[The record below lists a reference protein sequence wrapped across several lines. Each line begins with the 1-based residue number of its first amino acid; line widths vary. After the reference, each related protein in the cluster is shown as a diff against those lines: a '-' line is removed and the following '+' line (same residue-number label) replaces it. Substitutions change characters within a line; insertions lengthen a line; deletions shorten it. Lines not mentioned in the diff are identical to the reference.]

1 MKLDRWFIAC
11 AAIIAITLLRVAA
24 TGHIFSPTFDE
35 GIHIAAGQE
44 YLLQHSYLVDPQHP
58 PLARVF
64 FALPFLRTPPPQGDM
79 IVRGKAL
86 LESGDHV
93 PRKIAQARRGNL
105 LFLLL
110 GCIGVTLWAQHLF
123 GKTAALIAL
132 VFFASLPPVLAHAGL
147 ATTDMSTAAV
157 MPFALYA
164 LTLFLEDPTW
174 SRTLGLG
181 LAFGVGLLTK
191 FSFLP
196 FFAAAAVVIFVVK
209 RRFPI
214 ARGLV
219 AIVVGFCLVWA
230 MYGFTFSTMAKANP
244 RTIDFGKEMFDSPR
258 IAEVQIPAPLYF
270 AGIFEV
276 KLHDVHGHASY
287 LFGRTSM
294 HGWWYYFPAALL
306 FKTPIP
312 FLILAAIGLGMLAR
326 RRAAPE
332 LAVAAAAIM
341 VVAMTTGINIGVRH
355 ILPIYAPLAIAA
367 AFAAVRWRARI
378 AVALLAAWLVVGSLL
393 ATPDYLPWM
402 NAFALGHPER
412 VLVDSNF
419 DWGQDLFR
427 LAHECRKRNV
437 QNLGTA
443 IFTTTSYSAL
453 GIPSVA
459 EVPWYE
465 TRHGW
470 NAVSETLVQE
480 ARAKEPLAYQWL
492 IFGRDF
498 VRVGKTIRLYY
509 VP

>member
-1 MKLDRWFIAC
+1 MKPDRWFLAC
-11 AAIIAITLLRVAA
+11 AAILAITLLRVGA
-24 TGHIFSPTFDE
+24 TGHVFSPTFDE
-35 GIHIAAGQE
+35 GAHIAAGQE
-44 YLLQHSYLVDPQHP
+44 YLLQHTYLVDPQHP
-58 PLARVF
+58 PLARIF
-64 FALPFLRTPPPQGDM
+64 FALPFLRTPPPTGDM
-79 IVRGKAL
+79 IERGKAL
-86 LESGDHV
+86 IETGGHMPS
-93 PRKIAQARRGNL
+93 KIAQARRGNL
-105 LFLLL
+105 LFLLI
-110 GCIGVTLWAQHLF
+110 GCIGVTLWARHLF
-123 GKTAALIAL
+123 GKTAALLAL
-132 VFFASLPPVLAHAGL
+132 VLFASLPPVLANAGL
-147 ATTDMSTAAV
+147 ATTDMSTAAA
-157 MPFALYA
+157 MPWALYA
-164 LTLFLEDPTW
+164 LTLFLEQPTW
-174 SRTLGLG
+174 PRTLALG
-181 LAFGVGLLTK
+181 VAFGFGLLTK

-196 FFAAAAVVIFVVK
+196 FFAAAAIVMFVVK
-209 RRFPI
+209 RRLPL

-219 AIVVGFCLVWA
+219 SIAIGFILVWA

-244 RTIDFGKEMFDSPR
+244 RTVDFAEEMFHSPR
-258 IAEVQIPAPLYF
+258 IANIPIPAPLYF

-276 KLHDVHGHASY
+276 KLHDRHGHDSY
-287 LFGRTSM
+287 LFGRLTS
-294 HGWWYYFPAALL
+294 HGWWYYFPAAFL

-312 FLILAAIGLGMLAR
+312 FLILAAIGIWLLAR

-332 LAVAAAAIM
+332 LALAAAAIM
-341 VVAMTTGINIGVRH
+341 AVAMTTGINIGVRH
-355 ILPIYAPLAIAA
+355 ILPIYAPLAIVA
-367 AFAAVRWRARI
+367 AFAAVTLRARI
-378 AVALLAAWLVVGSLL
+378 AVALLAAWLVAGSLL

-402 NAFALGHPER
+402 NALALGHPER

-459 EVPWYE
+459 EVPWYGM
-465 TRHGW
+465 RRGW
-470 NAVSETLVQE
+470 NAVSETLLQE

>member
-1 MKLDRWFIAC
+1 MRPDRWFLAC
-11 AAIIAITLLRVAA
+11 AAIIAITLLRVGA
-24 TGHIFSPTFDE
+24 TGHVFSPTFDE
-35 GIHIAAGQE
+35 GAHIAAGQE
-44 YLLQHSYLVDPQHP
+44 YLVQHTYLVDPQHP
-58 PLARVF
+58 PLARIF
-64 FALPFLRTPPPQGDM
+64 FALPFLGTPPPPGDM
-79 IVRGKAL
+79 IGRGKAL
-86 LESGDHV
+86 LETGDHV

-105 LFLLL
+105 LFLLV
-110 GCIGVTLWAQHLF
+110 GCIGVTLWARHLF
-123 GKTAALIAL
+123 GKTTALIAL
-132 VFFASLPPVLAHAGL
+132 LFFASLPPVLAHAGL

-164 LTLFLEDPTW
+164 LTLFLDDPTW
-174 SRTLGLG
+174 TRTLALG
-181 LAFGVGLLTK
+181 LTFGFGLLTK

-196 FFAAAAVVIFVVK
+196 FFAVAAVVLFVIK

-230 MYGFTFSTMAKANP
+230 MYGFTVSSMAKANP
-244 RTIDFGKEMFDSPR
+244 RTVDFALEMFHSKK
-258 IAEVQIPAPLYF
+258 IAEVPLPAPLYF

-276 KLHDVHGHASY
+276 KLHDIHGHDSY
-287 LFGRTSM
+287 LFGHRSS

-312 FLILAAIGLGMLAR
+312 FLILAAAGIGMLAR

-341 VVAMTTGINIGVRH
+341 AVAMTTGINIGVRH

-367 AFAAVRWRARI
+367 AYAVVTLGARI
-378 AVALLAAWLVVGSLL
+378 VVVLLAAWLVVGSLL

-402 NAFALGHPER
+402 NALALGHPER
-412 VLVDSNF
+412 VLVDSNL

-427 LAHECRKRNV
+427 LAHECRERHV

-443 IFTTTSYSAL
+443 VFTTTSYAAL

-465 TRHGW
+465 RRRGW
-470 NAVSETLVQE
+470 NAVSETVLQE